1 MKAGMQYRMK
11 KLCAK
16 TQQVVDK
23 TAFRQNRENC
33 PQSSTGAPQLF
44 RRPKA
49 TQVARAKALSELSRI
64 SASFIYYY

>member
-1 MKAGMQYRMK
+1 MNAGMKCGIK

-16 TQQVVDK
+16 TEQVVDK
-23 TAFRQNRENC
+23 SAFRQNGEIC

-44 RRPKA
+44 RLPKA

-64 SASFIYYY
+64 PASFIYYY